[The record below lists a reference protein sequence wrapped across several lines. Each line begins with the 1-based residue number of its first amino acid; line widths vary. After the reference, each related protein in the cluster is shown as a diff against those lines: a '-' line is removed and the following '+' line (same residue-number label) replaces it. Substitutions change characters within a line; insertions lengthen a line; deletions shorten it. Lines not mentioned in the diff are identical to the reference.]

1 MTYNAKLN
9 AEVKTAKFERKY
21 VNAHTYHKVTVKR
34 FHKAERK
41 SVKNALKNFKG

>member
-9 AEVKTAKFERKY
+9 AEVKTAKFERKH
-21 VNAHTYHKVTVKR
+21 VNAHTWHKVTVKR

-41 SVKNALKNFKG
+41 AVKTALKNY

>member
-1 MTYNAKLN
+1 MTYSTKLN
-9 AEVKTAKFERKY
+9 SEVKTAKFERKY

-41 SVKNALKNFKG
+41 AVKQSLKNY